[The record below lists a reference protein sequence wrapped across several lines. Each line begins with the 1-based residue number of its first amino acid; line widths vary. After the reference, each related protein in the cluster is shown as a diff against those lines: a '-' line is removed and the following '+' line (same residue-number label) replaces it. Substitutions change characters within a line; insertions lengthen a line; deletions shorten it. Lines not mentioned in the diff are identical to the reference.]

1 MFYKVL
7 GPLLRTA
14 RKSAGLSQEE
24 VAQRM
29 GITNQNVSSWELG
42 KSKIDMNQLLLLCS
56 MYDIDFTDILLKASG
71 KAEVIADNKYTQ
83 GERELIELYRRA
95 DKADRLAVN
104 LILQK
109 YADPELEMAWRE
121 KGRDFDFFDMNR
133 SRAPWPYT
141 K

>member
-14 RKSAGLSQEE
+14 RKTAGLSQEE

-109 YADPELEMAWRE
+109 YADPEVTIPASA
-121 KGRDFDFFDMNR
+121 G
-133 SRAPWPYT
+133 
-141 K
+141 

>member
-109 YADPELEMAWRE
+109 YADPEVTIPASAGE
-121 KGRDFDFFDMNR
+121 
-133 SRAPWPYT
+133 
-141 K
+141 

>member
-83 GERELIELYRRA
+83 GECELIALYRRA

-109 YADPELEMAWRE
+109 YADPEVTIPASA
-121 KGRDFDFFDMNR
+121 G
-133 SRAPWPYT
+133 
-141 K
+141 

>member
-1 MFYKVL
+1 MFYKAL
-7 GPLLRTA
+7 GLLLRSA

-42 KSKIDMNQLLLLCS
+42 KSKIDMNQLLQLCS
-56 MYDIDFTDILLKASG
+56 MYETDFIDILQRASG
-71 KAEVIADNKYTQ
+71 SVPKIARIEYTS

-95 DKADRLAVN
+95 DESDRLAVN

-109 YADPELEMAWRE
+109 YADPVEAAQESV
-121 KGRDFDFFDMNR
+121 G
-133 SRAPWPYT
+133 
-141 K
+141 

>member
-71 KAEVIADNKYTQ
+71 KAESLQTISILKANVSLSSYIA
-83 GERELIELYRRA
+83 ELIKLTG
-95 DKADRLAVN
+95 L
-104 LILQK
+104 
-109 YADPELEMAWRE
+109 P
-121 KGRDFDFFDMNR
+121 
-133 SRAPWPYT
+133 
-141 K
+141 